1 MIQLTQT
8 PKEKRDFELDDSGV
22 LKKLDLKV
30 IWKDLGELAGEG
42 SPSLPLVF

>member
-22 LKKLDLKV
+22 LKKINLKV
-30 IWKDLGELAGEG
+30 MWNHFQKNVKDL
-42 SPSLPLVF
+42 SNQV